1 VEPLPESGGPA
12 PAKEVEPRS
21 LRDENCFAQQTRHR
35 RHRSETAMN
44 EAISDR
50 QAVDTN
56 MAKVI
61 YVLYLIGIIA
71 GLTAIVG
78 VVMAYIYRDNAPD
91 WLRTH
96 YELQIRTFWMM
107 LLYCIIAGVLTF
119 VLIGFVMF
127 IAIAIWW
134 IIRCV
139 KGLKYL
145 EQRQPYPD
153 HTTWMV

>member
-1 VEPLPESGGPA
+1 
-12 PAKEVEPRS
+12 
-21 LRDENCFAQQTRHR
+21 
-35 RHRSETAMN
+35 MN

-61 YVLYLIGIIA
+61 YVLYLIGIVA
-71 GLTAIVG
+71 GVTAIVG

-96 YELQIRTFWMM
+96 YDLQIRTFWMV
-107 LLYCIIAGVLTF
+107 LLYCIIAGVLTV
-119 VLIGFVMF
+119 VLIGFLMF
-127 IAIAIWW
+127 FAIAIWW
-134 IIRCV
+134 IVRCV

-145 EQRQPYPD
+145 EQRQPYPN
-153 HTTWMV
+153 HTTWMF